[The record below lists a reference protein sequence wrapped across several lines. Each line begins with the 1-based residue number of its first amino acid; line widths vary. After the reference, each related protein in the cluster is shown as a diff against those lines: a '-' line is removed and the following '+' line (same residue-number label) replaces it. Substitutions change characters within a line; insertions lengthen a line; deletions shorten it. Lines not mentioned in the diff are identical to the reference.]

1 MRKEAEAAEARG
13 FTESQIVSILE
24 EEDTG
29 VPFGERFQS
38 SRELKTGP
46 ILK

>member
-13 FTESQIVSILE
+13 FTESQIVSILD

-29 VPFGERFQS
+29 VPVGERFQS
-38 SRELKTGP
+38 SQSFK
-46 ILK
+46 